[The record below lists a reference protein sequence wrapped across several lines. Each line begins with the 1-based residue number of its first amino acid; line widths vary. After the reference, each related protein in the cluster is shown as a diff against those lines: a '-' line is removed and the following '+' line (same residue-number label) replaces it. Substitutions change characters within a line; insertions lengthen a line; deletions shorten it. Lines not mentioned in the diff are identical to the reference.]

1 MCVTIEIYARRRKV
15 LFVCLFES
23 RRELLSSD
31 FSCLTW
37 FASFANHF
45 DLFDHIRLVE
55 VSTEFVMDPYS
66 INVQHGFMFIDNYSL
81 SLTLENENFIS

>member
-23 RRELLSSD
+23 SIELLSLD

-37 FASFANHF
+37 LASFANHS
-45 DLFDHIRLVE
+45 DLFDRIRLVE
-55 VSTEFVMDPYS
+55 VSTELVMDSYY
-66 INVQHGFMFIDNYSL
+66 INVQHGFMFIDD
-81 SLTLENENFIS
+81 